1 MIILEYRVIARLRSN
16 GDWIGLKCFPSVEEK
31 TGKKIKRRFLW
42 WTWEEDETIY
52 RIRKKESVDFAK
64 SLLEARPENMDYQD
78 VEVIEKVYECGG
90 CALTKIW
97 KNGRWV

>member
-1 MIILEYRVIARLRSN
+1 M
-16 GDWIGLKCFPSVEEK
+16 LKKKQE
-31 TGKKIKRRFLW
+31 KKIKRRFLW

-64 SLLEARPENMDYQD
+64 SLLENMDYQD
-78 VEVIEKVYECGG
+78 VEVIEKVYECEGS
-90 CALTKIW
+90 ALAKIW